1 MKKAGKDPEALR
13 IMPRLPLGFP
23 ELLRHFNRLSG
34 PNPIDFLSVFYYN
47 QAIAR
52 LDLEFFLEVIQMLD
66 TFYLNKPG
74 KQTSKGPKKS
84 KG

>member
-1 MKKAGKDPEALR
+1 
-13 IMPRLPLGFP
+13 MPRLPLGFP
-23 ELLRHFNRLSG
+23 ELLRHFNRLSGSRTYGISG